1 MSWLWQNAS
10 TLATLV
16 MAAAAIVAL
25 VYAHWQ
31 IVESRRAE
39 REANANEL
47 WRGTLT
53 LGFQNP
59 KLSDPTLKL
68 AEFDFDGLTIDGS
81 RELFQQYEIYVD
93 TLLNA
98 SDEILDISPTDAWKT
113 SVRLQL
119 LPHRD
124 YLLSEHFRNLGYL
137 AQYATLRPFL
147 EKILHSPPDVHAER
161 RAQRSSRRLRRAKS
175 TRR

>member
-1 MSWLWQNAS
+1 MSWLWQNAT
-10 TLATLV
+10 TLASLV
-16 MAAAAIVAL
+16 MAAAAIAAL

-113 SVRLQL
+113 TVRLQL
-119 LPHRD
+119 LPHHD
-124 YLLSEHFRNLGYL
+124 YLLSFRQSGYL

-147 EKILHSPPDVHAER
+147 EKILHSTWP
-161 RAQRSSRRLRRAKS
+161 
-175 TRR
+175 T